1 MERPF
6 LSAILLCSG
15 SSNRFGSDKLF
26 LKLLGKT
33 VLQRSIEAFE
43 KSDTID
49 EIIVVCKENSADR
62 IRKLIKKM
70 RAKKVSS
77 VVFGGE
83 TRFLSVR
90 EGLKAVSE
98 KSDFVAIHD
107 GARPMISAECIKR
120 VAEDAF
126 KYGGAIASVPVKD
139 TIKVS
144 FGGFIES
151 TPERSRLYSAQTP
164 QIFKTV
170 EFKEA
175 IEKEENIFL
184 TDDSLVFERGGKR
197 VFLSKGENTNIK
209 ITTPEDKEIALQI
222 IKKGAKK

>member
-33 VLQRSIEAFE
+33 VLQRSLEAFE

-126 KYGGAIASVPVKD
+126 EYGGAIASVPVKD